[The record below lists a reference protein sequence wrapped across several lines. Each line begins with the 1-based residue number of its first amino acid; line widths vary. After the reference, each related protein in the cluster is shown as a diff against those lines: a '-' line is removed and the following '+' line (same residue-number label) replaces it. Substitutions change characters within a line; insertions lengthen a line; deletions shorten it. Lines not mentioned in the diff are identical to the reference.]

1 MAARPPAEFDFPLS
15 FAGPDAGP
23 DELGDS
29 VFTPLL
35 FHGGRYERLGVQG
48 A

>member
-15 FAGPDAGP
+15 FAGPDGLGADAGI
-23 DELGDS
+23 
-29 VFTPLL
+29 PLL
-35 FHGGRYERLGVQG
+35 FHGGRYERLGVPG